1 MNEMNRKHGF
11 ENALNQVRKGRKYY
25 YIYHERTAEGRGIRV
40 GRNATLDKAF
50 ASGDWAAFRKAEA
63 RAISEAEIYLENG
76 RTIKQ

>member
-1 MNEMNRKHGF
+1 MKVMNRKHGF
-11 ENALNQVRKGRKYY
+11 ENRLDQIRQGRKYFY
-25 YIYHERTAEGRGIRV
+25 LYHEHTAEGHGVRV
-40 GRNATLDKAF
+40 SRDATLDKAF